1 MPLDRIQDKGDP
13 RPETEKQF
21 EKYGEQL
28 FSVPISFDVDT
39 TNNPK
44 PSPAAITSRPKSR
57 ESLSDKQKTQFAH
70 DRKKEQCQTGDMEE
84 NPTQQENTRDGRTNN
99 IEGKRK
105 DIGNIK
111 CLLCFHFNGK
121 YKMPFKE
128 INCLLKKKSF

>member
-57 ESLSDKQKTQFAH
+57 ESLSDTNKKHNLHMTERKNNARPGIWRKIQRNKKTLEMAG
-70 DRKKEQCQTGDMEE
+70 QT
-84 NPTQQENTRDGRTNN
+84 TLKAS
-99 IEGKRK
+99 GK
-105 DIGNIK
+105 IS
-111 CLLCFHFNGK
+111 
-121 YKMPFKE
+121 E
-128 INCLLKKKSF
+128 T